1 MGDIFHKMNVVGRI
15 LRCLA
20 PKIPIPG
27 LHTPYTPL
35 TLNVGRTCEYDGIV
49 SFLSC
54 GKCDRIVNPARL
66 EKEGW
71 HIMGRE
77 QWHGMAGSS
86 G

>member
-35 TLNVGRTCEYDGIV
+35 TLNVGRTCEYDDIP
-49 SFLSC
+49 LLC
-54 GKCDRIVNPARL
+54 YYCI
-66 EKEGW
+66 
-71 HIMGRE
+71 
-77 QWHGMAGSS
+77 
-86 G
+86 